1 MVVGASVAGGAKHGL
16 AVLSHAEREAAK
28 NALAK
33 LKTLTSHLGSHL
45 ISSTESATV
54 YGGASVKTTGL
65 SASTL
70 IHGQGSD
77 TFKGGARSA
86 PTHTLANIGN
96 DTVVSG
102 SATTLGGHTLADPF
116 VTHGAQAFSLNSDTI
131 NVKGTTAEG
140 VKAAHPEEVRTG
152 THTVTLA
159 DKTTVTIT
167 GLSQHDVGK
176 LTH

>member
-1 MVVGASVAGGAKHGL
+1 MVVGATVAGGATHGL

-33 LKTLTSHLGSHL
+33 LKSFGGGLGSHL
-45 ISSTESATV
+45 VGSTESATV
-54 YGGASVKTTGL
+54 YGGSSVKTTGL
-65 SASTL
+65 GASTL
-70 IHGQGSD
+70 IRGHGSD
-77 TFKGGARSA
+77 TFMGGSRSA
-86 PTHTLANIGN
+86 PTHALANIGN

-102 SATTLGGHTLADPF
+102 SATKLGGRTGTGSFGGHSAQSFTL
-116 VTHGAQAFSLNSDTI
+116 SSDTI
-131 NVKGTTAEG
+131 NIKGATAEG
-140 VKAAHPEEVRTG
+140 VKATRPEQVKAG

-159 DKTTVTIT
+159 DKTTVTIS